1 MLNQNNIFIKAAHKI
16 GMDGAIAFSSAARVF
31 QAFAG
36 VISIFFI
43 ATFLTGEEQGFYY
56 TFGSILAIQVFFELG
71 FTGIMTQYVAH
82 EAVHLKLNNIYIYEG
97 EEKHK
102 SRLSYLIRFCFKWYS
117 IIAFFFFIV
126 VNIVGVFYFRKFDK
140 TDGSV
145 VWLGP
150 WLILAIGTSFNLLLS
165 PFTAIFN
172 GLGKVKE
179 MNKIIFFQQI
189 IMYSTQWILFACGLK
204 LFVVGIGSML
214 GVVVWCI
221 FVFKSNLWR
230 LIYNLLSVKVTE
242 TISYMKEIFPYQWKI
257 ALSWI
262 SGYFIFQLFNPVLFA
277 TDGAVVAGQMGM
289 TLSVLTAIQ
298 ALAMSWQ
305 NTKVPYYSGLIAV
318 KNYLELDKVFNKTLK
333 QLVLITSFLLVMMI
347 IVLELVRVLNLS
359 IGNTILGNRFLSIIP
374 TVLLALTVIANQFVG
389 SWATYLRCHKQEPFL
404 VNSVVVGA
412 LCCFSTLILGSQLGL
427 YGIVIGYFIITCFIA
442 LPWSYRIFKN
452 KRKEWHDV

>member
-1 MLNQNNIFIKAAHKI
+1 MSNKESIIKTVTRKI
-16 GMDGAIAFSSAARVF
+16 GMDGAIAYSSAARVF

-43 ATFLTGEEQGFYY
+43 ATFLSGEEQGFYY

-82 EAVHLKLNNIYIYEG
+82 EAVHLKQSGSFFYEG
-97 EEKHK
+97 EERYK
-102 SRLSYLIRFCFKWYS
+102 SRLAYLIRFCFKWYS
-117 IIAFFFFIV
+117 LVAIAFFVV
-126 VNIVGVFYFRKFDK
+126 VNIVGVFYFRKFDN
-140 TDGSV
+140 TNGSV
-145 VWLGP
+145 VWLVP
-150 WLILAIGTSFNLLLS
+150 WLILALSTSIKLLQA

-179 MNKIIFFQQI
+179 MNRIIFYQQV
-189 IMYSTQWILFACGLK
+189 IMYCSQWILFACGLK
-204 LFVVGIGSML
+204 LYVVGIGALL
-214 GVVVWCI
+214 GVLVWCV

-230 LIYNLLSVKVTE
+230 LVVNLLKVKITE

-277 TDGAVVAGQMGM
+277 TEGAVVAGQMGM

-305 NTKVPYYSGLIAV
+305 NTKVPYYSGLIEV
-318 KNYLELDKVFNKTLK
+318 KNYSELDTIFNKTLK
-333 QLVLITSFLLVMMI
+333 QLVYITSALLIMMI
-347 IVLELVRVLNLS
+347 AVLEIVRATHLS
-359 IGNTILGNRFLSIIP
+359 IGNSVLGDRFLGFLPTVFMALTIL
-374 TVLLALTVIANQFVG
+374 ANQYVG

-404 VNSVVVGA
+404 INSIVVGA
-412 LCCFSTLILGSQLGL
+412 LCCISTLVVGSHLGL
-427 YGIVIGYFIITCFIA
+427 YGIVIGYFIITCFVA
-442 LPWSYRIFKN
+442 LPWSYSIFIHK
-452 KRKEWHDV
+452 KKEWHHV